1 MTKLTESGRQALADI
16 ASRHGTSP
24 DAAEHVLMALVAG
37 RGTQAQF
44 NHPELGGMGQ
54 WSQGGMTMVGDMFN
68 NALKAKVDALC
79 SDLANLMQ
87 QSSVLHTPSAT
98 ADQSQSQSPGDGV
111 SLFVSGGPDGNWW
124 PGNLGHAASTGAQNQ
139 MRYAWFPDTARLAID
154 TGNGDVRVY
163 DTADHQIGGFSQQQ
177 SGDQSLS
184 FTSQYGL
191 VKIAELREV
200 DLDQPDVSATRG
212 QNEKHA
218 PALSEALLKAASES
232 RPVAPSLAAAGPAPD
247 SLEPVEPEPV
257 EPEPIQADFPRT
269 EANPVPAAADE
280 SDIFAKIER
289 LAALHAKGILS
300 DEEYRTKK
308 AELLARI

>member
-16 ASRHGTSP
+16 AGRHGTSP
-24 DAAEHVLMALVAG
+24 EAAEHVLMALVAG
-37 RGTQAQF
+37 HGTQAQF

-54 WSQGGMTMVGDMFN
+54 WSLGGMTMVGDMFN
-68 NALKAKVDALC
+68 NGLKARVDALC
-79 SDLANLMQ
+79 SDLALLMQ
-87 QSSVLHTPSAT
+87 QSAVLQAPAAPNAS
-98 ADQSQSQSPGDGV
+98 QSQSQGDGV
-111 SLFVSGGPDGNWW
+111 SLFAAGGSAGNWW
-124 PGNLGHAASTGAQNQ
+124 PENLGHAASTGAQNQ

-200 DLDQPDVSATRG
+200 DLDQPDVSATRSE
-212 QNEKHA
+212 NEKHA
-218 PALSEALLKAASES
+218 PALSDALLKAASES
-232 RPVAPSLAAAGPAPD
+232 RPAAPSLAAAGPAPD
-247 SLEPVEPEPV
+247 ELAPVEPEPV
-257 EPEPIQADFPRT
+257 QTDIPPA
-269 EANPVPAAADE
+269 EAKPVPAAAEE

-300 DEEYRTKK
+300 DEEYRSKK

>member
-1 MTKLTESGRQALADI
+1 MTKLTQSGRQALAEL
-16 ASRHGTSP
+16 ANRHGVSP
-24 DAAEHVLMALVAG
+24 EAAEHILMALVAG
-37 RGTQAQF
+37 QGTQAQF

-54 WSQGGMTMVGDMFN
+54 WSLGGMTMVGDMFN

-79 SDLANLMQ
+79 SDVALLIQ
-87 QSSVLHTPSAT
+87 QSALLQAPSAAT
-98 ADQSQSQSPGDGV
+98 GSQSQSQGDGV
-111 SLFVSGGPDGNWW
+111 SLFVAGGSTGNWW
-124 PGNLGHAASTGAQNQ
+124 PGDLGHAASTGAQNQ

-154 TGNGDVRVY
+154 TGNGAVRVY

-191 VKIAELREV
+191 VKVADLREV
-200 DLDQPDVSATRG
+200 DLDQPGVSGTKSVS
-212 QNEKHA
+212 EKNA
-218 PALSEALLKAASES
+218 PALSEALLKSTSETRPAASGPTAS
-232 RPVAPSLAAAGPAPD
+232 GPAPD
-247 SLEPVEPEPV
+247 QPEPS
-257 EPEPIQADFPRT
+257 EPEPIRPDPLYSETRPVST
-269 EANPVPAAADE
+269 EAEE

-300 DEEYRTKK
+300 DEEYQSKK